1 MKVHIVKPNQQ
12 PIEGYQKIEVGPNQM
27 DLGQVADNECTFILA
42 NEIADSFSVEQ
53 IGGMILALVKKLR
66 MNGEIVVG
74 GTDIR
79 LFSKMVLNQQL
90 GEVDACKMVGQNMSM
105 SNADIVT
112 QILRNE
118 NLQIHSV
125 QLSGVHYEVTA
136 KRV

>member
-118 NLQIHSV
+118 N
-125 QLSGVHYEVTA
+125 
-136 KRV
+136 